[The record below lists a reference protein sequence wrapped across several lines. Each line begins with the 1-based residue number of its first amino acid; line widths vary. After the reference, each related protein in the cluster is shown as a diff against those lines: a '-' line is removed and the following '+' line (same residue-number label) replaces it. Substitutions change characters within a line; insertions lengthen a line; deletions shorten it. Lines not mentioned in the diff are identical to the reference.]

1 MEFLIWI
8 YILFGRKNFTIQ
20 ILHLEIDRCINYTLH
35 YRRIKKTGK
44 NFLPEVDESKWI
56 FIIVLTYAW
65 KN

>member
-35 YRRIKKTGK
+35 HRRIKKIGK

>member
-44 NFLPEVDESKWI
+44 NFLPEVDESK
-56 FIIVLTYAW
+56 
-65 KN
+65 